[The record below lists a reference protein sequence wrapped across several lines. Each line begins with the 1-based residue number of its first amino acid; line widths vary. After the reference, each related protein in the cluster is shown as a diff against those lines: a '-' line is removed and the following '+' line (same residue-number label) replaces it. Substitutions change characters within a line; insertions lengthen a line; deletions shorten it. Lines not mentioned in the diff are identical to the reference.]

1 MLKRILV
8 TALAAGLGA
17 GVFVSLVQMMGV
29 HPLIIEAET
38 YEAVAPAE
46 AAAAQSKNGESGENG
61 ANGMPSWAP
70 GDGIE
75 RTSYTVLANMLTG
88 FGFALLLSAALALHG
103 RPVDWRRGLVWGL
116 AGFAVFG
123 LAPALGLPPEPPG
136 VEAAP
141 LAERQL
147 WWLGTAAA
155 TALGLGLIAFAPR
168 RLLKAVGAIVL
179 ILPHAVGA
187 PELEA
192 HGGAVPQDLVQAFWV
207 ASLAATALFWLVLGG
222 LAGFLYP
229 RLA

>member
-8 TALAAGLGA
+8 TALAAGLAA
-17 GVFVSLVQMMGV
+17 GVVVSLVQMMGV

-38 YEAVAPAE
+38 YEAATLAEE
-46 AAAAQSKNGESGENG
+46 AAAHGENG
-61 ANGMPSWAP
+61 ENDENEVPPWRP
-70 GDGIE
+70 GGGSE
-75 RTSYTVLANMLTG
+75 RTFYTVLANMLTG

-103 RPVDWRRGLVWGL
+103 GPVDWRRGLVWGL

-168 RLLKAVGAIVL
+168 RLLKAVGVIAL

-187 PELEA
+187 PGLEA
-192 HGGAVPQDLVQAFWV
+192 HGGAVPQDLVQAFVV

>member
-8 TALAAGLGA
+8 TALAAGLAA

-29 HPLIIEAET
+29 RPLIIEAET
-38 YEAVAPAE
+38 YEAAALAE
-46 AAAAQSKNGESGENG
+46 AAAAHGENG
-61 ANGMPSWAP
+61 ENEVPPWRP
-70 GDGIE
+70 GGGSE
-75 RTSYTVLANMLTG
+75 RTFYTVLANMLTG
-88 FGFALLLSAALALHG
+88 FGFALLLSASLALHG

-168 RLLKAVGAIVL
+168 RLLKAVGAVAL

-187 PELEA
+187 PGPEA

>member
-8 TALAAGLGA
+8 TALAAGLVA

-38 YEAVAPAE
+38 YEAATPAH
-46 AAAAQSKNGESGENG
+46 GENE
-61 ANGMPSWAP
+61 APSWAP
-70 GDGIE
+70 EDGRE
-75 RTSYTVLANMLTG
+75 RTFYTVLANILTG

-103 RPVDWRRGLVWGL
+103 GPVDWRRGLVWGL

-168 RLLKAVGAIVL
+168 RFLKAVGVIAL

-187 PELEA
+187 PELAA
-192 HGGAVPQDLVQAFWV
+192 HGGATPQDLIQAFVV

>member
-1 MLKRILV
+1 
-8 TALAAGLGA
+8 
-17 GVFVSLVQMMGV
+17 
-29 HPLIIEAET
+29 
-38 YEAVAPAE
+38 
-46 AAAAQSKNGESGENG
+46 
-61 ANGMPSWAP
+61 
-70 GDGIE
+70 
-75 RTSYTVLANMLTG
+75 
-88 FGFALLLSAALALHG
+88 
-103 RPVDWRRGLVWGL
+103 
-116 AGFAVFG
+116 VFG

-168 RLLKAVGAIVL
+168 RLLKAVGAIAL

-187 PELEA
+187 PGPEA
-192 HGGAVPQDLVQAFWV
+192 HGGPVPQDLVQAFWV
-207 ASLAATALFWLVLGG
+207 ASLATTALFWLVLGG

>member
-8 TALAAGLGA
+8 TALAAGLAA
-17 GVFVSLVQMMGV
+17 GVLVSLVQMMGV
-29 HPLIIEAET
+29 RPLIVEAET
-38 YEAVAPAE
+38 YEAAALAE
-46 AAAAQSKNGESGENG
+46 AAAQDENEVPPWRPEG
-61 ANGMPSWAP
+61 GS
-70 GDGIE
+70 E
-75 RTSYTVLANMLTG
+75 RTFYTVLANMLTG
-88 FGFALLLSAALALHG
+88 FGFALLLSASLALHG

-141 LAERQL
+141 LVERQL

-168 RLLKAVGAIVL
+168 RLLKAVGVIAL
-179 ILPHAVGA
+179 ILPHAIGA
-187 PELEA
+187 PGPEA
-192 HGGAVPQDLVQAFWV
+192 HGGAVPQDLIEAFWV

>member
-8 TALAAGLGA
+8 TALAAGLAA

-29 HPLIIEAET
+29 RPLIIEAET
-38 YEAVAPAE
+38 YEAAALAEEVAAH
-46 AAAAQSKNGESGENG
+46 GENGENG
-61 ANGMPSWAP
+61 ANEVPPWRP
-70 GDGIE
+70 GGGSE
-75 RTSYTVLANMLTG
+75 RTFYTVLANMLTG

-168 RLLKAVGAIVL
+168 RLLKAAGAIAL

-187 PELEA
+187 PGPEA

>member
-8 TALAAGLGA
+8 TALAAGLAA

-29 HPLIIEAET
+29 RPLIVEAET
-38 YEAVAPAE
+38 YEAAAP
-46 AAAAQSKNGESGENG
+46 AAAAAAHGENG
-61 ANGMPSWAP
+61 EKGANEAPSWAP

-88 FGFALLLSAALALHG
+88 FGFALLLSASLALHG
-103 RPVDWRRGLVWGL
+103 GPVDWRRGLVWGL

-179 ILPHAVGA
+179 VLPHVVGA
-187 PELEA
+187 PGLED
-192 HGGAVPQDLVQAFWV
+192 HGGAVPQDLIEAFWV

>member
-8 TALAAGLGA
+8 TALAAGLAA
-17 GVFVSLVQMMGV
+17 GVVVSLVQMMGV
-29 HPLIIEAET
+29 RPLIIEAET
-38 YEAVAPAE
+38 YEAAAPAE
-46 AAAAQSKNGESGENG
+46 AAAAQSENGENG
-61 ANGMPSWAP
+61 ANEASSWAP

-75 RTSYTVLANMLTG
+75 RISYTVLANMLTG
-88 FGFALLLSAALALHG
+88 FGFALLLSASLALHG
-103 RPVDWRRGLVWGL
+103 RPVDWRRGFVWGL

-179 ILPHAVGA
+179 ILPHVVGA
-187 PELEA
+187 PGLEA
-192 HGGAVPQDLVQAFWV
+192 HGGAVPQDLIQAFWV